1 MHQTFQTENQI
12 QLANRAISRFTIIL
26 LGAVLMGMG
35 MGRGLAG
42 ELADMCGM
50 IGLVSVACYVSL
62 EFVAW
67 NRDRQRA
74 YALQHAA
81 EVRLSQQ
88 KQRQRLERF
97 CRGPEPSSQYRAAQL
112 RLNTAAVCSL

>member
-1 MHQTFQTENQI
+1 MHQTSQTGHQT
-12 QLANRAISRFTIIL
+12 QVANRAISRFTIIL
-26 LGAVLMGMG
+26 LGAVLIGMG

-74 YALQHAA
+74 NALQHAA
-81 EVRLSQQ
+81 EVRLAEQ

-97 CRGPEPSSQYRAAQL
+97 CRVPEPSSQYRAAQL
-112 RLNTAAVCSL
+112 RLSSAACSV